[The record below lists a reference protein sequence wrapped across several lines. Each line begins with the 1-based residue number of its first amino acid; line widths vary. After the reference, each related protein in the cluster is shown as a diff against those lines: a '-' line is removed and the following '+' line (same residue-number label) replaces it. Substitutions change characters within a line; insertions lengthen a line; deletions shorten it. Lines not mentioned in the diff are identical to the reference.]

1 MRNSYPV
8 LYCVFLGSASQA
20 LWVTCPK
27 MKCLTSD
34 ALQPFISS
42 ASVWSDFWVTELAS
56 SVPEE
61 ALPTSVFHFYLLV
74 LFWILPNGNMLV
86 CIIFFFF
93 FFPSTSWMQT
103 WLYQDKICIYIM
115 CMCIAGDIY
124 PYLCVYLYT
133 HGVLREKC
141 PQLFRKHWRKK
152 KKPHWSVMLLTRS
165 LLNWSQSV

>member
-1 MRNSYPV
+1 MLNFWCSAAFYFICFSLKWFLSYWTCFQCSRRGFANIC
-8 LYCVFLGSASQA
+8 LSFL
-20 LWVTCPK
+20 
-27 MKCLTSD
+27 
-34 ALQPFISS
+34 PFSS
-42 ASVWSDFWVTELAS
+42 
-56 SVPEE
+56 
-61 ALPTSVFHFYLLV
+61 
-74 LFWILPNGNMLV
+74 ILDTAKWKHACMYNFL
-86 CIIFFFF
+86 FFF

-124 PYLCVYLYT
+124 LYLCVYLYT